1 MLGIIAH
8 HFVINSDVYQ
18 TILDGNPT
26 HPASLYAL
34 VLGGW
39 GKEGINVFLLIT
51 GYYACKSVPK
61 LRNYVKLVFE
71 IAFYIIVGFLIFYLS
86 GYYAYSLKEIVK
98 TFIPFYYLGMEF
110 TTTYLVFWLFIP
122 FINRLL
128 VGLNHK
134 SHFVLVVLLLLTDTM
149 FQTLIRLPVA
159 FTYMGWFF
167 TAYII
172 AAYIRKCR
180 DGDYKTKIRMF
191 TELRC
196 SALFMISSFVLA
208 IGSIIAAAFV
218 YKRFGYNLIWYFV
231 ADCNK
236 ILSIAPATGLFLVFI
251 NSKIGYSKWINLVGG
266 SVFGVLCIHANGNA
280 MRQWLWGYV
289 IKSVEQY
296 EYGLSHPLLFV
307 IQSLVSIILIF
318 TVCTAIDLFRRKFIE
333 KPVMKKVDVM
343 LVKHEWTDI
352 NNLYGLSDE

>member
-8 HFVINSDVYQ
+8 HFVINSDVYP
-18 TILDGNPT
+18 TILNGNPT
-26 HPASLYAL
+26 HLASLYAL
-34 VLGGW
+34 VFGGW

-61 LRNYVKLVFE
+61 LRNYIRLVLE
-71 IAFYIIVGFLIFYLS
+71 IAFYTIIGFLIFYLS

-122 FINRLL
+122 FINRFIA
-128 VGLNHK
+128 GLNHK
-134 SHFVLVVLLLLTDTM
+134 SHFVLIVLLMFTDTI
-149 FQTLIRLPVA
+149 FQTMIRLPAA

-167 TAYII
+167 TVYVL

-180 DGDYKTKIRMF
+180 DGDYKTRIRMF
-191 TELRC
+191 TEMRYSVWFLI
-196 SALFMISSFVLA
+196 ASFILA
-208 IGSIIAAAFV
+208 VCSIIAAAFV
-218 YKRFGYNLIWYFV
+218 YKRFGLNFIWHFV

-236 ILSIAPATGLFLVFI
+236 ILSVAPAIGLFLVFI
-251 NSKIGYSKWINLVGG
+251 NSKIGYSKWINVAGS

-280 MRQWLWGYV
+280 MRQWLWGDV

-296 EYGLSHPLLFV
+296 EYGLSHPLLF
-307 IQSLVSIILIF
+307 IMLSLISILLIF
-318 TVCTAIDLFRRKFIE
+318 TVCAAIDLIRQKCIE
-333 KPVMKKVDVM
+333 KPVMERVDAM
-343 LVKHEWTDI
+343 LVKHKWTDI
-352 NNLYGLSDE
+352 EKIYGLSDK